1 MDAVAEL
8 RQNARI
14 PAKII
19 RKTEKKILYKRE
31 KRRYHK
37 TTHLLSGF

>member
-1 MDAVAEL
+1 MDAVAGL
-8 RQNARI
+8 KQIARN

-19 RKTEKKILYKRE
+19 RKTEKKVLYKRE

-37 TTHLLSGF
+37 ITHLLSGF